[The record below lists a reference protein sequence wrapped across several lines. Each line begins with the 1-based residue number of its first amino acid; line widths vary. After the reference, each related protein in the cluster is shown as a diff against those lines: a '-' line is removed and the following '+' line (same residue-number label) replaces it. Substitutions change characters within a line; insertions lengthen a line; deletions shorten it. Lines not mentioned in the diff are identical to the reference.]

1 MFKKAAESFEE
12 EINVTNKEEE
22 AKTDEK
28 LRFVELSE
36 DDKIYIIK
44 QINKPKPC
52 ITL

>member
-1 MFKKAAESFEE
+1 M
-12 EINVTNKEEE
+12 EISAKQQKVLKIEKEEE
-22 AKTDEK
+22 DKVKTVEK

-44 QINKPKPC
+44 QIRKPRPC